1 MSEEKKVTSATEWED
16 IPAEKF
22 QIIGT
27 DDFSGDIIARPKVGY
42 WADAWRRF
50 RENKIALVALII
62 LIVLLFMVIFGP
74 AISGYNFE
82 QMDTSAINQ
91 LPSSEHWFG
100 TDSLGRD
107 LFARVWQAGRVSL
120 AIGIVG
126 AVVASVVGSIYGGIA
141 SYFGGIVDDIM
152 MRIVDIISAVPTLLV
167 VVLLSV
173 VLKAPMDKLFL
184 QNESLRGIGLLGP
197 GLFSIFIV
205 ISLLYWTN
213 MARMTRG
220 QILAL
225 KGQEFVTAARALG
238 TPHSR
243 IIFKHL
249 IPNAMGAIIVS
260 AMVQIP
266 NAIFVEAFLSF
277 LGLGVSAPMVS
288 LGSLTSNAVSGVYSY
303 PYQLLFPA
311 ALISIIILCFNL
323 VGDGLRDALD
333 PRMKNR

>member
-1 MSEEKKVTSATEWED
+1 MPT
-16 IPAEKF
+16 
-22 QIIGT
+22 
-27 DDFSGDIIARPKVGY
+27 
-42 WADAWRRF
+42 
-50 RENKIALVALII
+50 L
-62 LIVLLFMVIFGP
+62 
-74 AISGYNFE
+74 
-82 QMDTSAINQ
+82 
-91 LPSSEHWFG
+91 EHPFG
-100 TDSLGRD
+100 TDTLGRD
-107 LFARVWQAGRVSL
+107 LLVRCMIGARISL
-120 AIGIVG
+120 LIGIVS
-126 AVVASVVGSIYGGIA
+126 ATLVVIIGIVYGSVSG
-141 SYFGGIVDDIM
+141 YFGGMLDNIM

-173 VLKAPMDKLFL
+173 VLKAPMDRLFL
-184 QNESLRGIGLLGP
+184 QNESLRAIGLLGP

-225 KGQEFVTAARALG
+225 KGQEFITAARALG
-238 TPHSR
+238 TPHRR

-311 ALISIIILCFNL
+311 ALISVIILCFNL
-323 VGDGLRDALD
+323 AGDGLRDALD